1 MPGTVVLERSSGLS
15 GREAGG
21 RSAGLCSGQTRIFRS
36 RARWRDSGCPSARTG
51 RSTTRRPGGCWKA
64 RARFHDLDGVV
75 RVYSKSG
82 RTKTEARNNL
92 TSFFHEHGGSFG
104 DDLVQPTTT
113 VAQLVEIWLEAEAK
127 SDEAPRPE
135 TLAKYATNLANVLDP
150 GKNAQP
156 LGAYEIRRVRPAI
169 VTAALDRLPS
179 TDMKRKARG
188 NLKRAFDLAVYHEA
202 IPDNPAEK
210 SPTIAKAKNPVQTI
224 QIDDI
229 EVIRDKVREW
239 SVGAN
244 RPGPKNHDMPDL
256 VDLLLATGLRIG
268 EVIGLRW
275 SDIDLIPDGSDD
287 DWKPTLSVT
296 GKISSSGRPVR
307 EDWTKTGNGIRTFV
321 LPPFAVA
328 MLRVRKMG
336 QKPSPI
342 DAVFA
347 TRNGTWYSTSN
358 MQRAWGKIRDAA
370 GLPELDGVTFHTF
383 RRTVATQIDAVLDA
397 ERAAGQLGHGSTA
410 VTEASY
416 INRSPVVVDAS
427 AATEL
432 LGPRSATT

>member
-1 MPGTVVLERSSGLS
+1 MARQRMPVGTYGQISYTKT
-15 GREAGG
+15 GG
-21 RSAGLCSGQTRIFRS
+21 S
-36 RARWRDSGCPSARTG
+36 
-51 RSTTRRPGGCWKA
+51 WKA
-64 RARFHDLDGVV
+64 RARFHDLDGVL
-75 RVYSKSG
+75 RLYSKSG

-92 TSFFHEHGGSFG
+92 TSFFHEHAGSFG

-113 VAQLVEIWLEAEAK
+113 VAQLVKIWLEEEAK
-127 SDEAPRPE
+127 ADDAARPE
-135 TLAKYATNLANVLDP
+135 TVAKYATNLANVLDP
-150 GKNAQP
+150 EKNPRP

-179 TDMKRKARG
+179 TDMKRKARA

-210 SPTIAKAKNPVQTI
+210 TPPIAKVKSPVQTI

-275 SDIDLIPDGSDD
+275 SDIDLLADGSD

-296 GKISSSGRPVR
+296 GKINSSGRAVR
-307 EDWTKTGNGIRTFV
+307 EDWTKTGNGIRIFV
-321 LPPFAVA
+321 LPAFAVA

-336 QKPSPI
+336 QKPNSI

-347 TRNGTWYSTSN
+347 TRNGTWYTTSN

-370 GLPELDGVTFHTF
+370 RLPELEGVTFHTF

-432 LGPRSATT
+432 LVSRSATTCPDDHRPHTVT

>member
-1 MPGTVVLERSSGLS
+1 MARQRMPVGTY
-15 GREAGG
+15 
-21 RSAGLCSGQTRIFRS
+21 GQINYTK
-36 RARWRDSGCPSARTG
+36 T
-51 RSTTRRPGGCWKA
+51 GGCWKA
-64 RARFHDLDGVV
+64 RARFHDLDGVL

-82 RTKTEARNNL
+82 RTKTDARNNL
-92 TSFFHEHGGSFG
+92 TSFFSEHGGSFG
-104 DDLVQPTTT
+104 DALVQPTTT
-113 VAQLVEIWLEAEAK
+113 VAQLVEIWLAAEAK
-127 SDEAPRPE
+127 SDDAPRQE
-135 TLAKYATNLANVLDP
+135 TLAKYATNLANLLDP
-150 GKNAQP
+150 RKNAQP

-169 VTAALDRLPS
+169 VTAALDGLPS

-188 NLKRAFDLAVYHEA
+188 NLKRVFDLAVYHEA

-210 SPTIAKAKNPVQTI
+210 TPTIAKVKSPVETI
-224 QIDDI
+224 QIADI
-229 EVIRDKVREW
+229 EVIRVKVREW

-275 SDIDLIPDGSDD
+275 SDIDLIPDGSDG
-287 DWKPTLSVT
+287 WKPTLSVT
-296 GKISSSGRPVR
+296 GKISANGRAVR

-321 LPPFAVA
+321 LPAFAVA
-328 MLRVRKMG
+328 MLRVRKVR
-336 QKPSPI
+336 QQPNPI

-347 TRNGTWYSTSN
+347 TRKGTWYSTSN
-358 MQRAWGKIRDAA
+358 MQRAWGKIRDSA
-370 GLPELDGVTFHTF
+370 GLPELEGVTFHTF

-432 LGPRSATT
+432 LGPRSAWT

>member
-1 MPGTVVLERSSGLS
+1 MARQRMPVGTYGLINYTKT
-15 GREAGG
+15 GG
-21 RSAGLCSGQTRIFRS
+21 V
-36 RARWRDSGCPSARTG
+36 
-51 RSTTRRPGGCWKA
+51 WKA
-64 RARFHDLDGVV
+64 RARFHDLDGVL
-75 RVYSKSG
+75 RIYSKSG
-82 RTKTEARNNL
+82 RTKTQARNNL
-92 TSFFHEHGGSFG
+92 TSFFNEHAGSIG
-104 DDLVQPTTT
+104 DDLVKPTTT
-113 VAQLVEIWLEAEAK
+113 VAQLVEVWLEAEAK
-127 SDEAPRPE
+127 SDDAPRPE

-150 GKNAQP
+150 KKNTRP

-169 VTAALDRLPS
+169 ITAALDCLPS

-188 NLKRAFDLAVYHEA
+188 SLIRAFDLAVYHEA
-202 IPDNPAEK
+202 IPDNPAAK
-210 SPTIAKAKNPVQTI
+210 TATIAKVKNPVQTI
-224 QIDDI
+224 HIDDI
-229 EVIRDKVREW
+229 EVIREKVREW
-239 SVGAN
+239 AVGAN

-268 EVIGLRW
+268 EVMGLHW
-275 SDIDLIPDGSDD
+275 SDLDLIPDGSD

-296 GKISSSGRPVR
+296 GKINSSGRAVR

-321 LPPFAVA
+321 LPAFAVA
-328 MLRVRKMG
+328 TLRVRKMR
-336 QKPSPI
+336 QKPNPL

-347 TRNGTWYSTSN
+347 TRSGTWYTTSN

-370 GLPELDGVTFHTF
+370 GLPELEGVTFHTF

-427 AATEL
+427 AATQL
-432 LGPRSATT
+432 LAPRPATT

>member
-1 MPGTVVLERSSGLS
+1 MARQRMPVGTYGQISCTKT
-15 GREAGG
+15 GG
-21 RSAGLCSGQTRIFRS
+21 S
-36 RARWRDSGCPSARTG
+36 
-51 RSTTRRPGGCWKA
+51 WKA
-64 RARFHDLDGVV
+64 RARFHDLDGVL
-75 RVYSKSG
+75 RLYSKSG

-92 TSFFHEHGGSFG
+92 TSFFHEHAGSFG

-113 VAQLVEIWLEAEAK
+113 VAQLVNIWLEEEAK
-127 SDEAPRPE
+127 SDDAPRQE
-135 TLAKYATNLANVLDP
+135 TLAKYATNLSNVLDP
-150 GKNAQP
+150 EKNAHP

-210 SPTIAKAKNPVQTI
+210 TPPIAKVKSPVQTI

-244 RPGPKNHDMPDL
+244 RPGPKNRDMPDL

-275 SDIDLIPDGSDD
+275 SDIDLLPDGSD

-296 GKISSSGRPVR
+296 GKINSSGRAMR
-307 EDWTKTGNGIRTFV
+307 EDWTKTGNGIRIFV
-321 LPPFAVA
+321 LPAFAVA

-336 QKPSPI
+336 QKPNPI

-347 TRNGTWYSTSN
+347 TRNGTWYTTSN

-432 LGPRSATT
+432 LAPRSANT

>member
-1 MPGTVVLERSSGLS
+1 MARQRMPVGTY
-15 GREAGG
+15 
-21 RSAGLCSGQTRIFRS
+21 GQINYQ
-36 RARWRDSGCPSARTG
+36 RTG
-51 RSTTRRPGGCWKA
+51 GGWKA

-75 RVYSKSG
+75 REYSKSG
-82 RTKTEARNNL
+82 RTKTAARNSL
-92 TSFFHEHGGSFG
+92 TSFFHEHSGGFG
-104 DDLVQPTTT
+104 DDLIQPTIT

-127 SDEAPRPE
+127 SDDAPGAE
-135 TLAKYATNLANVLDP
+135 TLAKYATNLANVLDA
-150 GKNAQP
+150 GKNPQP

-169 VTAALDRLPS
+169 VTSALGHLPS

-202 IPDNPAEK
+202 IPDNPAGK
-210 SPTIAKAKNPVQTI
+210 TPPIAKVKGPVQTI
-224 QIDDI
+224 QIENI
-229 EVIRDKVREW
+229 EVIRDQVREW

-275 SDIDLIPDGSDD
+275 SDVDLIPDGSA

-296 GKISSSGRPVR
+296 GKINGSGRAVR
-307 EDWTKTGNGIRTFV
+307 EDWTKTGSGLRTFV
-321 LPPFAVA
+321 LPAFAVA
-328 MLRVRKMG
+328 MLRVRKVR
-336 QKPSPI
+336 QKPNPI

-347 TRNGTWYSTSN
+347 TRNGTWHSTSN

-370 GLPELDGVTFHTF
+370 ALPELDGVTFHTF

-416 INRSPVVVDAS
+416 INRSPVVVDAT

-432 LGPRSATT
+432 LGPRPATS

>member
-1 MPGTVVLERSSGLS
+1 MARQRMPVGTYGQISYTKT
-15 GREAGG
+15 GG
-21 RSAGLCSGQTRIFRS
+21 R
-36 RARWRDSGCPSARTG
+36 
-51 RSTTRRPGGCWKA
+51 WKA
-64 RARFHDLDGVV
+64 RARFHDLDGVL
-75 RVYSKSG
+75 RLYSKSG

-92 TSFFHEHGGSFG
+92 TSFFHEHAGSFG

-113 VAQLVEIWLEAEAK
+113 VVQLVKIWLEQEAK
-127 SDEAPRPE
+127 SDDAPRPE

-150 GKNAQP
+150 EKSAQP

-179 TDMKRKARG
+179 TDMKRKARSS
-188 NLKRAFDLAVYHEA
+188 LKRAFDLAVYHEA
-202 IPDNPAEK
+202 IPDNPAAKTPPITKVK
-210 SPTIAKAKNPVQTI
+210 SPVRTI

-239 SVGAN
+239 SIGAN

-275 SDIDLIPDGSDD
+275 SDIDLLPDGSE

-296 GKISSSGRPVR
+296 GKINSSGRAVR
-307 EDWTKTGNGIRTFV
+307 EDWTKTGNGIRIFV
-321 LPPFAVA
+321 LPAFAVA

-336 QKPSPI
+336 QKPNSI

-347 TRNGTWYSTSN
+347 TRNGTWYTTSN

-370 GLPELDGVTFHTF
+370 GLPELEGVTFHTF

-397 ERAAGQLGHGSTA
+397 ERAASQLGHGSTA

-432 LGPRSATT
+432 LVSRPATT